1 MSQTWVIKDT
11 APVDEA
17 PLTLATTNISFT
29 TNNKKATSIGIVQ
42 DGSIVMLIY
51 GGIGGVAQLD
61 LGASSSFEWY
71 NEAYRTLEFDTAPT
85 GELLAWLQKNADK
98 QVDTE
103 YLTNTADL
111 TAVAN
116 AIREKGGTSEQLAC
130 PNGFVTAIQ
139 AIQTGVPLQIAVATN
154 AGATVTATKGNKTVS
169 GTADTNGHC
178 TLTVDEAGT
187 WTVTAATASTTKT
200 SDVVVGINNVDLS
213 LVDSVLN
220 NNSWATIKKVSDAG
234 QGENYW
240 SIGDRKEVTLNGTV
254 GHLTLSNYKTYAFII
269 GFNHNAS
276 VEGTNRIHFQLAKTA
291 LSGGKDVAL
300 CDNQYNAQVSMT
312 GYFSMNSSRTNSG
325 GWKSSQMR
333 TNICGTSLSSYSGTI
348 IAVIPAALRAVLKSV
363 TKYTDNTANGGG
375 STASY
380 VTATTDYF
388 FLLSEYEVF
397 GSISYANSNES
408 SKQAQYAY
416 YSAGNSKIKYKHNGT
431 STAAVWWLRSP
442 YASYSSSFVY
452 VNTDGTVNNDSANL
466 SLGFAPGF
474 CV

>member
-1 MSQTWVIKDT
+1 M
-11 APVDEA
+11 A
-17 PLTLATTNISFT
+17 
-29 TNNKKATSIGIVQ
+29 
-42 DGSIVMLIY
+42 
-51 GGIGGVAQLD
+51 
-61 LGASSSFEWY
+61 
-71 NEAYRTLEFDTAPT
+71 
-85 GELLAWLQKNADK
+85 
-98 QVDTE
+98 E
-103 YLTNTADL
+103 YLTNTVEL

-234 QGENYW
+234 QGANYW

-291 LSGGKDVAL
+291 LTGGTDVCL
-300 CDNQYNAQVSMT
+300 CDSSYNSNVSTT

-325 GWKSSQMR
+325 GWASSQMR

-363 TKYTDNTANGGG
+363 TKYTDNLGGG
-375 STASY
+375 SYPS
-380 VTATTDYF
+380 VSNITATTDYF
-388 FLLSEYEVF
+388 FLLSEFEVF
-397 GSISYANSNES
+397 GSISYANSHES
-408 SKQAQYAY
+408 SKQAQYSY
-416 YSAGNSKIKYKHNGT
+416 YSAGNNKVKYNHSAT
-431 STAAVWWLRSP
+431 STAVYWWLRSP
-442 YASYSSSFVY
+442 GASNSTYFMG
-452 VNTDGTVNNDSANL
+452 VNTNSTASIGPAIY

>member
-1 MSQTWVIKDT
+1 M
-11 APVDEA
+11 A
-17 PLTLATTNISFT
+17 
-29 TNNKKATSIGIVQ
+29 
-42 DGSIVMLIY
+42 
-51 GGIGGVAQLD
+51 
-61 LGASSSFEWY
+61 
-71 NEAYRTLEFDTAPT
+71 
-85 GELLAWLQKNADK
+85 
-98 QVDTE
+98 E

-130 PNGFVTAIQ
+130 PDGFVAAIQ

-154 AGATVTATKGNKTVS
+154 AGATVTATKDSKTVS
-169 GTADTNGHC
+169 GTADTSGNC

-200 SDVVVGINNVDLS
+200 SDVVVGISNVE
-213 LVDSVLN
+213 LVLADSVLN
-220 NNSWATIKKVSDAG
+220 NNSWETIKKVSDAG

-240 SIGDRKEVTLNGTV
+240 SVGDRKEVTLNGTV
-254 GHLTLSNYKTYAFII
+254 GHLTLSNYTAYAFII

-300 CDNQYNAQVSMT
+300 CDSYYSNT
-312 GYFSMNSSRTNSG
+312 GGGFRMNTGRPSNSG
-325 GWKSSQMR
+325 GWASSNMR
-333 TNICGTSLSSYSGTI
+333 TKICGTSLSSYSGTI

-388 FLLSEYEVF
+388 FLLSEFEVF
-397 GSISYANSNES
+397 GSISQANPNEKN
-408 SKQAQYAY
+408 KQAQYAY
-416 YSAGNSKIKYKHNGT
+416 YSVGNSKIKYKHDGT
-431 STAAVWWLRSP
+431 STATPWWLRSP
-442 YASYSSSFVY
+442 SMVDRVCFVSVRNNGTTNSPGPSYS
-452 VNTDGTVNNDSANL
+452 T
-466 SLGFAPGF
+466 GFAPGF